1 MKTLFII
8 ITNVKIKSKQHLQL
22 HLGRYNDWVDDTLIR
37 GKMETNK
44 RFSVGFM
51 KVPNEAMESILS
63 HTVQK
68 S

>member
-1 MKTLFII
+1 
-8 ITNVKIKSKQHLQL
+8 
-22 HLGRYNDWVDDTLIR
+22 LGRYNDWVDDTLIR

-44 RFSVGFM
+44 RFSVGYM

-63 HTVQK
+63 HTVRK